1 MILDPDAFDKAFHD
15 TAKDMT
21 EELRQ
26 NALDGGWH
34 ADVVN
39 NMSVKYSEND
49 GFVVDIHPDYSD
61 RAFMHEFGSPGK
73 PPTAVIRKYRNKDT
87 KSESSFFN
95 YLERHGK

>member
-73 PPTAVIRKYRNKDT
+73 SPTAVIRKYRNKDT

-95 YLERHGK
+95 HLERHGK